1 MLCVHSPFPI
11 VAEAIQEELELLKS
25 SEEEVKKLKASMGLD
40 SESDIMFS
48 MMSDNTAKLTSAVN
62 SLPQLLERK
71 RLIDMH
77 TTIATGKIIISNN
90 EFIIV

>member
-1 MLCVHSPFPI
+1 MEQLRT
-11 VAEAIQEELELLKS
+11 
-25 SEEEVKKLKASMGLD
+25 SEEEVKKLKASMGLEN
-40 SESDIMFS
+40 ESDIVFS

-77 TTIATGKIIISNN
+77 TSIATGDFFDSSVILKIISDNA
-90 EFIIV
+90 

>member
-1 MLCVHSPFPI
+1 
-11 VAEAIQEELELLKS
+11 
-25 SEEEVKKLKASMGLD
+25 MGLD
-40 SESDIMFS
+40 NESDIVFS

-77 TTIATGKIIISNN
+77 TTIATSKYEGYNLIYLT
-90 EFIIV
+90 

>member
-1 MLCVHSPFPI
+1 M
-11 VAEAIQEELELLKS
+11 
-25 SEEEVKKLKASMGLD
+25 KKLKASMGID
-40 SESDIMFS
+40 NESDIVFS

-77 TTIATGKIIISNN
+77 TTIATS
-90 EFIIV
+90 EYHDHEAY

>member
-1 MLCVHSPFPI
+1 M
-11 VAEAIQEELELLKS
+11 KR
-25 SEEEVKKLKASMGLD
+25 LKASMGLD
-40 SESDIMFS
+40 NESDIVFS

-77 TTIATGKIIISNN
+77 TSIATGKFLFENEHISRQLH
-90 EFIIV
+90 